1 MEIQSDKNWGH
12 PARYAVLGLLVLSGI
27 AIAIAGAALHPA
39 VVETSRVLG
48 SMGPVK
54 ALCIAAGGTVIFL
67 LLVRY
72 AEVALA
78 LFFLVGLIKGD
89 PRLASAPVDLTVFTA
104 VILLVGVAW
113 RLLVWGKEL
122 RLPREYFL
130 YVPLL
135 AVMIVSLSYAPNFV
149 AGVVEVLR
157 FICLTGIGIV
167 APFVLFDSTAKL
179 RRFLY
184 VLVLGG
190 IGLSI
195 NSLTMLG
202 GGERFVSPSGLNTEL
217 GAASAVAIIIVWGLV
232 MPRLSFLWRMLYYP
246 VLGVLV
252 IALLG
257 SGGRFATVSTVVCVL
272 LGAVLCR
279 PLLKDLAVMCCV
291 AALALPLIWIPSAS
305 YNYLES
311 LRNPSQAM
319 GTRED
324 LMALGI
330 KLFEEH
336 PLLGVGVDGFRWVSP
351 NPITYNFPHNLI
363 LELGSEM
370 GIVPALCFVLLAFF
384 SFREAF
390 RQIATRTVSDA
401 AVVQTVL
408 MLVIYGFLDSMI
420 SGDINDLRFTWFVFA
435 LPFVLRD
442 LRGGFFFREVSTVE
456 RRQQLQPAPS
466 T

>member
-1 MEIQSDKNWGH
+1 MDTQPIKHWGYW
-12 PARYAVLGLLVLSGI
+12 PRYAVLGLLVLSGF

-39 VVETSRVLG
+39 IVETSRLLG
-48 SMGPVK
+48 NIGPVK
-54 ALCIAAGGTVIFL
+54 ALCIAAAGTVIFL

-78 LFFLVGLIKGD
+78 LFFLVGLVKGD
-89 PRLASAPVDLTVFTA
+89 PRLESAPVDLTVFTA

-113 RLLVWGKEL
+113 RLLVWGREL
-122 RLPREYFL
+122 RLPREYL
-130 YVPLL
+130 VYVPLL
-135 AVMIVSLSYAPNFV
+135 AVMIVSLSYTPNFT
-149 AGVVEVLR
+149 AGLVEVLR

-167 APFVLFDSTAKL
+167 APFILFDTATKL

-184 VLVLGG
+184 ILVLGG
-190 IGLSI
+190 IGVSI
-195 NSLTMLG
+195 NSLTQLG
-202 GGERFVSPSGLNTEL
+202 GGERFVAPSGLNTEL
-217 GAASAVAIIIVWGLV
+217 GAASAVAIVIVWGLIL
-232 MPRLSFLWRMLYYP
+232 PRLSFLWRMLYYP

-257 SGGRFATVSTVVCVL
+257 SGGRFASVSTVVCVL
-272 LGAVLCR
+272 LGAFLCR
-279 PLLKDLAVMCCV
+279 PLLKDLAVICCV

-311 LRNPSQAM
+311 LRSPSQAM

-330 KLFEEH
+330 KIFEEH
-336 PLLGVGVDGFRWVSP
+336 PLLGVGVDGYRFVSP
-351 NPITYNFPHNLI
+351 NPITYNFPHNAV

-370 GIVPALCFVLLAFF
+370 GVVAALCFVFLAFF

-390 RQIATRTVSDA
+390 RQLATRTAMDA
-401 AVVQTVL
+401 PLVQTVL
-408 MLVIYGFLDSMI
+408 MLLIYGFLDSMI

-435 LPFVLRD
+435 LPFVLRG
-442 LRGGFFFREVSTVE
+442 LHGGSFFREIWVME
-456 RRQQLQPAPS
+456 RRRQLQPAPS
-466 T
+466 A